1 MNVFTLLLLRFA
13 AFALVTYAGVS
24 LEWAVMLTSDPEL
37 TGLINGAVGAGV
49 VVVTEEL
56 SKRVGPGLSKLLLSL
71 AEKYAAKQA
80 AKLVIEKPVDKPK
93 PGPK

>member
-1 MNVFTLLLLRFA
+1 MNVFTALILRFV

-37 TGLINGAVGAGV
+37 VGMLNAAVGAGV

-71 AEKYAAKQA
+71 AEKFAAKQS
-80 AKLVIEKPVDKPK
+80 AKLVIEKPK

>member
-1 MNVFTLLLLRFA
+1 MNVFTALILRFI

-37 TGLINGAVGAGV
+37 VGLLNATIGAGV

-71 AEKYAAKQA
+71 ATKYAAKQSE
-80 AKLVIEKPVDKPK
+80 KLILHKPD
-93 PGPK
+93 